1 MQKLEYIMTQRFHVH
16 PVNPQPRLIKQAA
29 QMLRDGA
36 VIAYPTDSSYALGC
50 HLGDA
55 DALRTLRALRGVDEK
70 HHLTLVCAD
79 LTELGKYAR
88 VDNTAFRILKLG
100 TPGPYTFILEGT
112 REVPKRLLHPKRS
125 TIGLRVPDHPIV
137 HALLH
142 ELGEPILSSTLIPPG
157 SEQSLNDPDGIA
169 SAMPRLLSLIL
180 DAGEAP
186 HTATTVVDLTGDE
199 IAIVRQGRGELSRLG
214 ISI

>member
-1 MQKLEYIMTQRFHVH
+1 MMQRFHVH

-29 QMLRDGA
+29 QLLRDGG

-55 DALRTLRALRGVDEK
+55 DALRRLRALRGVDDK

-88 VDNTAFRILKLG
+88 VNNTAFRIIKLG

-125 TIGLRVPDHPIV
+125 TIGLRVPDHPVV
-137 HALLH
+137 HALLA

-157 SEQSLNDPDGIA
+157 EEHPLNNPDEIESSFA
-169 SAMPRLLSLIL
+169 KQLALLI

-186 HTATTVVDLTGDE
+186 EAATTVVDLTGND
-199 IAIVRQGRGELSRLG
+199 IMVVREGNGLLARLG
-214 ISI
+214 L

>member
-1 MQKLEYIMTQRFHVH
+1 MTQRFVLH
-16 PVNPQPRLIKQAA
+16 PVTPQLRLIKQAA

-55 DALRTLRALRGVDEK
+55 SALKLLRQLRGVDDK

-88 VDNTAFRILKLG
+88 VDNVAFRILKQG

-112 REVPKRLLHPKRS
+112 REVPKRLLHPKRA
-125 TIGLRVPDHPIV
+125 TLGLRVPDHPV
-137 HALLH
+137 VQALLQ
-142 ELGEPILSSTLIPPG
+142 ELGEPILSATLIPP
-157 SEQSLNDPDGIA
+157 SAEHPLNDPDEIMQQ
-169 SAMPRLLSLIL
+169 MPKSLAAIL
-180 DAGEAP
+180 DAGQTPEA
-186 HTATTVVDLTGDE
+186 ATTVIDLTGGTPE
-199 IAIVRQGRGELSRLG
+199 VLRVGNGALARLG
-214 ISI
+214 LSE

>member
-1 MQKLEYIMTQRFHVH
+1 MTQRFHIH
-16 PVNPQPRLIKQAA
+16 PQNPQPRLIKQAA
-29 QMLRDGA
+29 ELLRAGH

-55 DALRTLRALRGVDEK
+55 NALKALRTLRGVDDK

-88 VDNTAFRILKLG
+88 VDNVAFRIIKQG

-125 TIGLRVPDHPIV
+125 TIGLRVPEHAV
-137 HALLH
+137 VRALLA
-142 ELGEPILSSTLIPPG
+142 ELGEPILSTTLIPPG
-157 SEQSLNDPDGIA
+157 TEHPLNDPNEIE
-169 SAMPRLLSLIL
+169 STFSKRLALII
-180 DAGEAP
+180 DAGEVPEA
-186 HTATTVVDLTGDE
+186 ATTVVDLTGTDAQV
-199 IAIVRQGRGELSRLG
+199 IRQGAGSLARLG
-214 ISI
+214 L

>member
-1 MQKLEYIMTQRFHVH
+1 MTQRFHVH
-16 PVNPQPRLIKQAA
+16 PENPQPRLIKQAA

-55 DALRTLRALRGVDEK
+55 NALKTLRALRGVDDK
-70 HHLTLVCAD
+70 HHLTLVCAN
-79 LTELGKYAR
+79 LSELGKYAR
-88 VDNTAFRILKLG
+88 VDNTSFRILKLG

-125 TIGLRVPDHPIV
+125 TIGLRVPDHPV
-137 HALLH
+137 VKALLD
-142 ELGEPILSSTLIPPG
+142 ELGEPILSATLIPPD
-157 SEQSLNDPDGIA
+157 SEQSLNEPDEIA
-169 SAMPRLLSLIL
+169 SAMPRSLSLII

-186 HTATTVVDLTGDE
+186 HAATTVVDLTGD
-199 IAIVRQGRGELSRLG
+199 AITVVREGRGELARLG
-214 ISI
+214 ITA

>member
-1 MQKLEYIMTQRFHVH
+1 MTQRFTVH

-50 HLGDA
+50 HIGDPN
-55 DALRTLRALRGVDEK
+55 ALRTLRELRGVDDK

-79 LTELGKYAR
+79 LSELGKYAR
-88 VDNTAFRILKLG
+88 VDNLAFRIVKQG

-125 TIGLRVPDHPIV
+125 TIGLRVPDHPVV
-137 HALLH
+137 HALLT
-142 ELGEPILSSTLIPPG
+142 ELGEPILSATLIPPG
-157 SEQSLNDPDGIA
+157 EEHPLNDPELIA
-169 SAMPRLLSLIL
+169 STLPKTLSLL
-180 DAGEAP
+180 VDAGEVPEA
-186 HTATTVVDLTGDE
+186 ATTVIDLTGDNPE
-199 IAIVRQGRGELSRLG
+199 VVRTGNGPLERIGLG
-214 ISI
+214 

>member
-1 MQKLEYIMTQRFHVH
+1 MTQRFHVH

-55 DALRTLRALRGVDEK
+55 EALRTLRALRGVDEK

-79 LTELGKYAR
+79 LSELGKYAR
-88 VDNTAFRILKLG
+88 VDNTAFRLIKIA

-125 TIGLRVPDHPIV
+125 TIGLRVPDHAVV
-137 HALLH
+137 HALLA
-142 ELGEPILSSTLIPPG
+142 ELGEPILSTTLIPPG
-157 SEQSLNDPDGIA
+157 REHPLNDPDEIE
-169 SAMPRLLSLIL
+169 STLSKRLSLLL
-180 DAGEAP
+180 DAGEVPEA
-186 HTATTVVDLTGDE
+186 ATTVIDLTGD
-199 IAIVRQGRGELSRLG
+199 AVDVVRVGRGSLERIGL
-214 ISI
+214 

>member
-1 MQKLEYIMTQRFHVH
+1 MTQRFQVH

-55 DALRTLRALRGVDEK
+55 DALRTLRALRGVDDK
-70 HHLTLVCAD
+70 HHLTLVCSD

-88 VDNTAFRILKLG
+88 VNNVAFRIMKQG

-125 TIGLRVPDHPIV
+125 TIGLRVPDHPVV
-137 HALLH
+137 HALLR
-142 ELGEPILSSTLIPPG
+142 ELGEPILSATLIPPG
-157 SEQSLNDPDGIA
+157 AEHPLNDPDEIA
-169 SAMPRLLSLIL
+169 STLSKQLSLLI
-180 DAGEAP
+180 DAGEVPEA
-186 HTATTVVDLTGDE
+186 ATTVVDLTQDGVE
-199 IAIVRQGRGELSRLG
+199 IVRQGNGSLIRIGLAEHAF
-214 ISI
+214 